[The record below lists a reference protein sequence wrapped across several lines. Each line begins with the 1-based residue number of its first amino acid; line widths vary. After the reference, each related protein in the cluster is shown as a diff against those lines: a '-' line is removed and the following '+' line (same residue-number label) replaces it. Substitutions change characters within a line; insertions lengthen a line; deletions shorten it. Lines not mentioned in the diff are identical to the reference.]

1 MQEKNN
7 QLDFSNQKIFI
18 GLDVHKKK
26 WVVTIRMNN
35 MELKTYS
42 MEPSVERLAKYL
54 RRNYPKAKY
63 YSVYEA
69 GFSGYWAD
77 RELRK
82 NGIENIIVNPADVP
96 TTNKEKEKKDDHK
109 DSRKL
114 ARELE
119 NHTIQGIYIPP
130 IELEELRSL
139 SRLRSQFVEERAR
152 IKNRIKGF
160 LLYYGKEFPGKN
172 TRYWSDSLLSKLR
185 AIKFSTSIAEETMS
199 NYLEHLVLLQERVK
213 TVEQLLRTTAE
224 ELNVM
229 RTIKKIESI
238 PGIGFVSAIVIYSE
252 LFDIKRFKKLDQLC
266 SYIGLV
272 PSTHSSGEKERTN
285 GLTLRQKS
293 YLKNIIIEASWIA
306 VRRDPALTMSYSKF
320 IQRMDSQK
328 AIIKISK
335 KLLNRIRY
343 VWLNEKEYQLAIVK

>member
-1 MQEKNN
+1 MQKKNN
-7 QLDFSNQKIFI
+7 QLDFSKQKIFI
-18 GLDVHKKK
+18 GLDLHKKK
-26 WVVTIRMNN
+26 WVVTIRMNH

-42 MEPSVERLAKYL
+42 MEPSVEKLAKYL
-54 RRNYPKAKY
+54 RKNYPKAKY

-77 RELRK
+77 RELRRR
-82 NGIENIIVNPADVP
+82 GIENIIVNPADVP
-96 TTNKEKEKKDDHK
+96 TTNKEKENKDDHK

-119 NHTIQGIYIPP
+119 NHTIKGIYIPP

-152 IKNRIKGF
+152 IKNRIKSF
-160 LLYYGKEFPGKN
+160 LSYYGKEFPGKN
-172 TRYWSDSLLSKLR
+172 TRYWSESLLAKLR
-185 AIKFSTSIAEETMS
+185 AIEFSTSIAEDSMNS
-199 NYLEHLVLLQERVK
+199 YLEHLILLQEKVK
-213 TVEQLLRTTAE
+213 TIEQLLRTTAE
-224 ELNVM
+224 ELNIM
-229 RTIKKIESI
+229 RIIKKIESI

-266 SYIGLV
+266 SYIGLI
-272 PSTHSSGEKERTN
+272 PSTHSSGEKERIN

-293 YLKNIIIEASWIA
+293 YLRNIIIEASWIA
-306 VRRDPALTMSYSKF
+306 VRKDPALTMSYSKF

-328 AIIKISK
+328 AIIKIAK

-343 VWLNEKEYQLAIVK
+343 VWLNEKEYKLAMVK